1 MAWSHSEEQ
10 ESLCPPP
17 LPAAG
22 KLESSPLWTLHLRGG
37 WKPAE
42 QLQAP
47 GSVQTTEPA
56 LPQASPG
63 GTIGLRRRGPTECQS
78 SRQEPCYVAPGHL
91 VLVPAAHQVAAQ
103 GGPYKPRVAVR
114 KVTQLQHVFL
124 AVQPKARYC
133 LLPLCAKPKLW
144 SGQLGD
150 TP

>member
-10 ESLCPPP
+10 KSLCPPP
-17 LPAAG
+17 LPDAG

-56 LPQASPG
+56 LPQAPPG
-63 GTIGLRRRGPTECQS
+63 GTTGLRRREPTECQA

-114 KVTQLQHVFL
+114 KVQWGGLPAGVGNGT
-124 AVQPKARYC
+124 PSC
-133 LLPLCAKPKLW
+133 LGPGDLSSVWCALH
-144 SGQLGD
+144 S
-150 TP
+150 